1 MDDFGAESLDKI
13 KSDIN
18 NMDDEN
24 KINFK
29 AEDNVLITLSNKE
42 NDDGITQCN
51 KRNVLYTKLLSH
63 YLDEHEIKSNN
74 KVKYRSKFFW
84 VTIVSFISIIALC
97 IFSMIYVCVN
107 ESTSVSSVS
116 IVVGSVGS
124 MISAIIVLPKI
135 IAEHLFPRNDESAMI
150 ELVKNMQLNDASI
163 RKNNKE

>member
-1 MDDFGAESLDKI
+1 MFGSDSLDEI
-13 KSDIN
+13 RSDLSYEKESGI
-18 NMDDEN
+18 EV
-24 KINFK
+24 
-29 AEDNVLITLSNKE
+29 EDNSLIETSKKE
-42 NDDGITQCN
+42 YDADMEQCN
-51 KRNVLYTKLLSH
+51 KRNILYTRLLSH

>member
-1 MDDFGAESLDKI
+1 MFGSDSLDEI
-13 KSDIN
+13 RSDLSYKKESGI
-18 NMDDEN
+18 EV
-24 KINFK
+24 
-29 AEDNVLITLSNKE
+29 EDNSLIETSKKE
-42 NDDGITQCN
+42 YDADMEQCN
-51 KRNVLYTKLLSH
+51 KRNILYTRLLSH

-84 VTIVSFISIIALC
+84 VTIISFISIIALS

-107 ESTSVSSVS
+107 GSTSVSSVS

>member
-1 MDDFGAESLDKI
+1 MFGSDSLDEI
-13 KSDIN
+13 RSDLSYKNESGI
-18 NMDDEN
+18 EV
-24 KINFK
+24 
-29 AEDNVLITLSNKE
+29 EDNSLIETSKKE
-42 NDDGITQCN
+42 YDADMEQCN
-51 KRNVLYTKLLSH
+51 KRNILYTRLLSH

-84 VTIVSFISIIALC
+84 VTIISFISIIALS

-107 ESTSVSSVS
+107 GSTSVSSVS

>member
-1 MDDFGAESLDKI
+1 M
-13 KSDIN
+13 
-18 NMDDEN
+18 
-24 KINFK
+24 
-29 AEDNVLITLSNKE
+29 
-42 NDDGITQCN
+42 
-51 KRNVLYTKLLSH
+51 
-63 YLDEHEIKSNN
+63 
-74 KVKYRSKFFW
+74 KYRSKFFW
-84 VTIVSFISIIALC
+84 VTIISFISIIALS

-107 ESTSVSSVS
+107 GSTSVSSVS

>member
-1 MDDFGAESLDKI
+1 MFGSDSLDEI
-13 KSDIN
+13 RSDLSYEKESGI
-18 NMDDEN
+18 EV
-24 KINFK
+24 
-29 AEDNVLITLSNKE
+29 EDNSLIETSKKE
-42 NDDGITQCN
+42 YDADMEQCN
-51 KRNVLYTKLLSH
+51 KRNILYTRLLSH

-84 VTIVSFISIIALC
+84 VTIISFISIIALS

-107 ESTSVSSVS
+107 GSTSVSSVS